1 MLLAMKLLFSRTAVK
16 VILENLMK
24 FGNHFQLHYLFN
36 TPCYLFTFLTRQLDS
51 IIKLFNY
58 KNIILRNAN

>member
-36 TPCYLFTFLTRQLDS
+36 TPFYLFNQAVRFYNQV
-51 IIKLFNY
+51 I
-58 KNIILRNAN
+58 